1 MIIFSCF
8 FFNDIFYKEDT
19 CIYLSLSE
27 LLHFEKPSIKSLI
40 LLAHYCV
47 TSGYHGKVPVIF
59 TSALTYTEYLTLE
72 SAIYILIKEVIWGI

>member
-1 MIIFSCF
+1 MTYFIRRTHVFTFHYQNCF
-8 FFNDIFYKEDT
+8 ILKR
-19 CIYLSLSE
+19 
-27 LLHFEKPSIKSLI
+27 PSIKILI